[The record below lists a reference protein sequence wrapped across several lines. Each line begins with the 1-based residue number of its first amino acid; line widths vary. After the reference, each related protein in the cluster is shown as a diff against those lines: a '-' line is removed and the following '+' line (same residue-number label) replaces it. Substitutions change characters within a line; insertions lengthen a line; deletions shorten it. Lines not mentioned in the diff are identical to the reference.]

1 MAEVLGL
8 GITHY
13 PMLMAK
19 DEYMAA
25 LMSMVLTDPDIPAER
40 KDSRNWSELARQEWA
55 EDRGAAAAAG
65 HRKALLSNLA
75 AARQALEEFRPD
87 VVIVWG
93 DDQYENFREE
103 VIPSFCILAYEDTEI
118 DPFGVLE
125 VMSLPN
131 AWDLPGGQRMVM
143 RGNQKF
149 AKALA
154 NDVLADG
161 VDVAYSYEPRKD
173 IHHFPHAF
181 ANTQIFL
188 DFDNVGKTF
197 PYPIVSIAVNCYG
210 EHVIAR
216 RGGIAPFAEIL
227 GGEDLD
233 PPGPSPK
240 RCFEFGKAVG
250 RSVRASDKRVALVAS
265 ASWSHAF
272 LNDKDWHL
280 RPDTEADRA
289 LYDAM
294 VRGDYDVW
302 TSRTVRDIVDAGQH
316 EVLNWF
322 CLLGA
327 VNELGLELSTSD
339 FVETEVFNSN
349 KAFAIF
355 R

>member
-13 PMLMAK
+13 PMLAAK
-19 DEYMAA
+19 DPFMAN
-25 LMSMVLTDPDIPAER
+25 LMKMVLTDPDIPAER
-40 KDSRNWSELARQEWA
+40 KDPANWSALAQEEWS
-55 EDRGAAAAAG
+55 DDQGTAAAG
-65 HRKALLSNLA
+65 RHRKALLAGLSTC
-75 AARQALEEFRPD
+75 REALDEFDPD

-103 VIPSFCILAYEDTEI
+103 VIPSFCILAYPDTEI

-125 VMSLPN
+125 VLSVPN
-131 AWDLPGGQRMVM
+131 AWDLPNGQSFVM
-143 RGNQKF
+143 RGDQDF
-149 AKALA
+149 AKKIAK
-154 NDVLADG
+154 DVLTNG
-161 VDVAYSYEPRKD
+161 VDVAYSYEPRPD
-173 IHHFPHAF
+173 MHHFPHAF

-188 DFDNVGKTF
+188 DFENVGKRF
-197 PYPIVSIAVNCYG
+197 PYPIIPMAVNCYG

-216 RGGIAPFAEIL
+216 RGGIAPFSEIL
-227 GGEDLD
+227 KGEDLD

-240 RCFEFGKAVG
+240 RCFEFGQAVG
-250 RSVRASDKRVALVAS
+250 KSLHNSEKRVALVAS

-289 LYDAM
+289 LYDSM
-294 VRGDYDVW
+294 VAGNFDDW
-302 TSRTVRDIVDAGQH
+302 TSKTVTDIVVAGQH
-316 EVLNWF
+316 EMLNWF

-327 VNELGLELSTSD
+327 MKELGLTLDWSE
-339 FVETEVFNSN
+339 FVETEVLNSN
-349 KAFAIF
+349 KTFAIY

>member
-1 MAEVLGL
+1 MGEALGL

-13 PMLMAK
+13 PLLAAK

-25 LMSMVLTDPDIPAER
+25 LMSMVLKDPDIPAER
-40 KDSRNWSELARQEWA
+40 KDPQNWSDLAQQEWSN
-55 EDRGAAAAAG
+55 DRGAAAAAG

-75 AARQALEEFRPD
+75 ASRQTLDEFDPD

-103 VIPSFCILAYEDTEI
+103 VIPSFCILAYPDTEV
-118 DPFGVLE
+118 DPLAVLE
-125 VMSLPN
+125 VMNLPN
-131 AWDLPGGQRMVM
+131 AWDLPGGQSFVM
-143 RGNQKF
+143 RGNQPF
-149 AKALA
+149 AKGLA
-154 NDVLADG
+154 NDVLANG

-188 DFDNVGKTF
+188 DWENVGKKF
-197 PYPIVSIAVNCYG
+197 PYPIVSVAVNCYG

-216 RGGIAPFAEIL
+216 RGGIAPFAEIMA
-227 GGEDLD
+227 GENLD

-250 RSVRASDKRVALVAS
+250 ASVRASDKRVALVAS

-272 LNDKDWHL
+272 LNDKEWHL
-280 RPDTEADRA
+280 RPDTAADRE

-294 VRGDYDVW
+294 VRGDYDLM
-302 TSRTVRDIVDAGQH
+302 TSRSVGDIVSAGQH
-316 EVLNWF
+316 EMLNWY

-327 VNELGLELSTSD
+327 ASELGLELTSSE

-349 KAFAIF
+349 KVFATF

>member
-1 MAEVLGL
+1 MGEAIGL

-13 PMLMAK
+13 PLLAAT

-25 LMSMVLTDPDIPAER
+25 LMSQVLTDPDIPDDR
-40 KDSRNWSELARQEWA
+40 KDPANWSDLAQQEWSD
-55 EDRGAAAAAG
+55 DRGAAAAAG
-65 HRKALLSNLA
+65 HRKSLLTNLA
-75 AARQALEEFRPD
+75 AARQTLDEFEPD
-87 VVIVWG
+87 LLIVWG

-103 VIPSFCILAYEDTEI
+103 VIPSFCILAYPDTEV
-118 DPFGVLE
+118 DQLAVLD

-131 AWDLPGGQRMVM
+131 AWGLPSGQRMVM
-143 RGNQKF
+143 RGNQPY
-149 AKALA
+149 AKKLA
-154 NDVLADG
+154 QDVLADG
-161 VDVAYSYEPRKD
+161 VDVAYSYEPRRD

-181 ANTQIFL
+181 ANTQVFL
-188 DFDNVGKTF
+188 DYENVGKTF
-197 PYPIVSIAVNCYG
+197 PYPIVSVAVNCYG

-233 PPGPSPK
+233 PPGPSPQ
-240 RCFEFGKAVG
+240 RCYEFGRAVG
-250 RSVRASDKRVALVAS
+250 RSVRKSDKRVALVAS

-280 RPDTEADRA
+280 RPDTAADRE

-294 VRGDYDVW
+294 VRGDHDVW

-316 EVLNWF
+316 EMLNWF

-327 VNELGLELSTSD
+327 VSELGLELESSE

-349 KAFAIF
+349 KAFATF